1 MTCCDFIDYS
11 DRAESLVPV
20 LDYQT
25 VTLSNIEKVKQFIP
39 IEQQGQ
45 VEEGDDIAVYDI
57 NNTIEGITGKL
68 TVWFNKEMACID
80 INNCST
86 WGCWDEIEEMVLT
99 EEYAE
104 AKDFVGKTVKGL
116 LAYNTH
122 GVKGIY
128 EDGTFYTIMSNM

>member
-11 DRAESLVPV
+11 DRDESLVPV
-20 LDYQT
+20 LHCKT
-25 VTLSNIEKVKQFIP
+25 IMMNNIEKVKQIVP

-45 VEEGDDIAVYDI
+45 IEEGDDIGVYDI
-57 NNTIEGITGKL
+57 NNTIEGIKGKL
-68 TVWFNKEMACID
+68 TIWFNKEMACID
-80 INNCST
+80 INDHST

-104 AKDFVGKTVKGL
+104 AKDTDGITVKGQ

-122 GVKGIY
+122 GVRGIY
-128 EDGTFYTIMSNM
+128 GDGNFYTILSDI